1 MRRRLP
7 LHLAAAS
14 MVVAGLTVA
23 QNAYADFA
31 APPAPQA
38 MREAGRAAERA
49 ARALARGDHDMAV
62 IQAEHAVALV
72 PDNAGSRMLLG
83 RAYLA
88 AGRLA
93 SAETAF
99 ADTLAL
105 DPAHPGA
112 ALKLA
117 LARLGT
123 GDAEGARAVVAA
135 HADHIPAADRGL
147 ALALAG
153 DPGTGAALLE
163 ELVRTGRSTP
173 QSRQNLALAYAL
185 AGRWAEARMA
195 ASLDLKPQLV
205 ARRLLAWSDLAAEAR
220 PAMRVAAVLR
230 ITPVPDAGMP
240 ERLALL
246 PSSAPAPAPEPA
258 RQAEAAPPPPRRLDD
273 GAAPLPAPAIA
284 AAPASVPDAAA
295 PRPAAPAALASAI
308 RFAPPAEIVQ
318 PVAIRGSA
326 IRTAVRVAAASGP
339 SPIARLQRATYTPA
353 ASGRFAVQLG
363 AYSSVAR
370 AETGWQAAIGR
381 MPMLGTHSPA
391 IATARHG
398 AGLVYRL
405 AVAGFESRAD
415 AAALC
420 LKLRARGSQCFIRP
434 VAGDMTPRW
443 AAKPGVRLA
452 AR

>member
-1 MRRRLP
+1 MRHRLS

-31 APPAPQA
+31 APPAAQSV
-38 MREAGRAAERA
+38 REAGRAAERA

-93 SAETAF
+93 SAEQAF

-112 ALKLA
+112 ALKRA

-123 GDAEGARAVVAA
+123 GDAEGARTLVAA

-153 DPGTGAALLE
+153 DPGAGAALLE
-163 ELVRTGRSTP
+163 ELVQTGRSTP

-185 AGRWAEARMA
+185 AGRWAEARLA

-220 PAMRVAAVLR
+220 PAMRVAAMLR

-246 PSSAPAPAPEPA
+246 PAAAPAAS
-258 RQAEAAPPPPRRLDD
+258 AERVAAAAPPPPRRLDD
-273 GAAPLPAPAIA
+273 DIAPPPVAVAA
-284 AAPASVPDAAA
+284 V
-295 PRPAAPAALASAI
+295 PAAPVPVASMPAI
-308 RFAPPAEIVQ
+308 RFAPSTEIVQ
-318 PVAIRGSA
+318 PVPAGA
-326 IRTAVRVAAASGP
+326 GAVRAASPRAAARTVVLSGP

-370 AETGWQAAIGR
+370 AETGWQAAVGR
-381 MPMLGTHSPA
+381 MAMLGTHSPA

-398 AGLVYRL
+398 TGLVYRL
-405 AVAGFESRAD
+405 AVAGFDSRAD

-420 LKLRARGSQCFIRP
+420 LKLRARGGQCFIRP

>member
-1 MRRRLP
+1 MRHRLS

-31 APPAPQA
+31 APPAAQA
-38 MREAGRAAERA
+38 VREAGRAAERA

-93 SAETAF
+93 SAEQAF

-112 ALKLA
+112 ALKRA

-123 GDAEGARAVVAA
+123 GDAEGARTLVAA
-135 HADHIPAADRGL
+135 YADHIPAADRGL

-153 DPGTGAALLE
+153 DPGAGAALLE
-163 ELVRTGRSTP
+163 ELVQTGRSTP

-185 AGRWAEARMA
+185 AGRWAEARLA

-220 PAMRVAAVLR
+220 PAMRVAAMLR

-246 PSSAPAPAPEPA
+246 PAAAPVASAERVAA
-258 RQAEAAPPPPRRLDD
+258 AAPPPPRRLDD
-273 GAAPLPAPAIA
+273 DIAPPPVAVAAVPA
-284 AAPASVPDAAA
+284 AAVPVASMP
-295 PRPAAPAALASAI
+295 AI
-308 RFAPPAEIVQ
+308 RFAPSAEIVQ
-318 PVAIRGSA
+318 PVPASA
-326 IRTAVRVAAASGP
+326 GAVRAASPRAAARTVVLSGP

-370 AETGWQAAIGR
+370 AETGWQAAVGR
-381 MPMLGTHSPA
+381 MAMLGTHSPA

-398 AGLVYRL
+398 TGLVYRL
-405 AVAGFESRAD
+405 AVAGFDRRDD

-420 LKLRARGSQCFIRP
+420 LKLRARGGQCFIRP

>member
-1 MRRRLP
+1 MRHRLS

-31 APPAPQA
+31 APPAAQA
-38 MREAGRAAERA
+38 VREAGRAAERA

-93 SAETAF
+93 SAEQAF

-112 ALKLA
+112 ALKRA

-123 GDAEGARAVVAA
+123 GDAEGARTLIAA

-153 DPGTGAALLE
+153 DPGAGAALLE
-163 ELVRTGRSTP
+163 ELVQTGRSTP

-185 AGRWAEARMA
+185 AGRWAEARLA

-220 PAMRVAAVLR
+220 PAMRVAAMLR

-246 PSSAPAPAPEPA
+246 PAAAPVASAERVAA
-258 RQAEAAPPPPRRLDD
+258 AAPPPPRRLDD
-273 GAAPLPAPAIA
+273 DIAPPPVAVAAVPA
-284 AAPASVPDAAA
+284 AAVPVAVMPVA
-295 PRPAAPAALASAI
+295 PTPAI
-308 RFAPPAEIVQ
+308 RFAPAAEIVQ
-318 PVAIRGSA
+318 PVPASA
-326 IRTAVRVAAASGP
+326 GAVRAAARTVVLSGP

-370 AETGWQAAIGR
+370 AEAGWQAAVGR
-381 MPMLGTHSPA
+381 MAMLGTHSPA

-398 AGLVYRL
+398 TGLVYRL
-405 AVAGFESRAD
+405 AVAGFDSRAD

-420 LKLRARGSQCFIRP
+420 LKLRARGGQCFIRP